1 MESYEKEPIQYCPRC
16 GWIRGWVY
24 MLIYKNREENCKYC
38 NYKLKDTK
46 ETYYDIK
53 KISNEKG
60 IDDDEY
66 VMIHY
71 VYRSPEYRKK
81 YKDQREQKEKE
92 ELEEAKRR
100 SNAEFTAKFFAER
113 NSVGLPKCPSCGSTN
128 ISKIGV
134 GERALSVGMFGILS
148 GKIGK
153 THKCNNCGNMW

>member
-1 MESYEKEPIQYCPRC
+1 MQSYEKEPIQYCPRC
-16 GWIRGWVY
+16 GWTRIIVLNDRKDKCRYCDHKLRDTNELYYEIKDIVNNSN
-24 MLIYKNREENCKYC
+24 IDNRH
-38 NYKLKDTK
+38 
-46 ETYYDIK
+46 
-53 KISNEKG
+53 
-60 IDDDEY
+60 EY

-71 VYRSPEYRKK
+71 VYRSPEYRKR

-134 GERALSVGMFGILS
+134 GERALSVGMFGMLS

>member
-1 MESYEKEPIQYCPRC
+1 MQSYEKEPIQYCPRC
-16 GWIRGWVY
+16 GWINIIVLGDREDECLYCKHKMRDTNELYYEINDIVNNSN
-24 MLIYKNREENCKYC
+24 IDNRH
-38 NYKLKDTK
+38 
-46 ETYYDIK
+46 
-53 KISNEKG
+53 
-60 IDDDEY
+60 EY

-134 GERALSVGMFGILS
+134 GERALSVGMFGMLS
-148 GKIGK
+148 KKIGK

>member
-1 MESYEKEPIQYCPRC
+1 MQSYEKEPIQYCPRC
-16 GWIRGWVY
+16 GWTNIIVLGDREDECLYCKHKMRDTNELYYEINDIVNNSN
-24 MLIYKNREENCKYC
+24 IDNRH
-38 NYKLKDTK
+38 
-46 ETYYDIK
+46 
-53 KISNEKG
+53 
-60 IDDDEY
+60 EY

-134 GERALSVGMFGILS
+134 GERALSVGMFGIFS